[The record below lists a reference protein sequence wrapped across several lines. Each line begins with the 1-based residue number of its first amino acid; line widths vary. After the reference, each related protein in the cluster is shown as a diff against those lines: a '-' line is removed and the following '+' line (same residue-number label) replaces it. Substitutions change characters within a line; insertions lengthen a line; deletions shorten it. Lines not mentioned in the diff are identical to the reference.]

1 MTSESIRIRARS
13 LVGAVAVLG
22 LIAFLLLGCARAFA
36 IPPSIIIGLND
47 GSGWGSPDSA
57 KFHERGFT
65 SERIEAG
72 GPFTKIKES
81 SELGWKNDMV
91 IVGNTNDETPLA
103 SINVAEW
110 TKETVAQIKEQ
121 MTYGVTL
128 FEVGNEVF
136 LKGYCGEGCYQ
147 QKEPAKY
154 AEMFVALSK
163 ALETE
168 KITGAK
174 LLFDSYGDYETS
186 NGGPWSQVCCGGGWL
201 ATAAKAQ
208 PELLKRVSGFTMHP
222 YGEAG
227 GNQEN
232 DWGPGALKVE
242 HEQAVSLGFEH
253 TDYYATEFGVKLNEG
268 GTSGSSSLAN
278 QAERITAVYS
288 ELIGFGYVKGIWY
301 YQSHDDGSGKW
312 GLIEPQAGG
321 ESPFEPRPALE
332 AVANFA
338 LTYEGPN
345 TEAAT
350 SLTSSGAKLNGSV
363 NPEGSETHYH
373 FEYGTSKTYGTSVP
387 SVEASIGSGTAG
399 VEVSQ
404 AISGLSP
411 STTYHYRLVAK
422 RGSWTVNG
430 LDHTFTTSSS
440 APVNTVPPA
449 ISPTSPIVGVAESST
464 TGTWTNSP
472 TSYSYQWKRCNAAG
486 AECTSISGATAST
499 YTPVEADVEH
509 ALLVTVTATNAGGS
523 TPASST
529 ATSVVKPAGWLTMA
543 PVYASSFGS
552 SGSGSGQ
559 FNHPGNVVV
568 DPKGN
573 LWVLDRENNRV
584 EEFNEK
590 GEYLKAFGTVGS
602 GSGQLKRPCSL
613 ALDSKGDVWVAD
625 TENTRIEE
633 FNEKGE
639 YLKAF
644 GTAGSEPGQIG
655 EPEGVA
661 VNSHGNVWVSDTY
674 HGRVEVF
681 NEKGE
686 YLKTVGSK
694 GTGAGQIGE
703 PQDLAIDAKGNVWI
717 ANWVNS
723 RVNVFN
729 EKGEYVREFG
739 SEGSGVGQLVHPYG
753 IAIDPAGN
761 VWVADTG
768 NNRIDV
774 FGEKGEYETRFGT
787 AGSGTAQ
794 FLFSFPVGVTV
805 DGKGDVW
812 VTDTSNSRVQKWV
825 APSYP
830 PSYLGAFGSAGSG
843 SGQFNHPGN
852 VVLDPK
858 GNLWAIDRGN
868 NRIEEFNEKGEYLK
882 AFGTVGSG
890 AGQLTRPS
898 SLALDEFGDLWVAD
912 TGNSR
917 VEEFN
922 EKGEYLKAFGTP
934 GSEPGQLGETEGIAI
949 DSHRNVWVA
958 DTYHGRV
965 EEFNEKGEYLKTVG
979 SKGTGAGQIGEPQDL
994 AIDAKGDLWVAD
1006 WPNSRIEEF
1015 NEKGEYVREF
1025 ASEGSGNGQLSHPY
1039 GIAVNAGG
1047 NVWVADNGNDRVE
1060 VFSEKGEYETKFGSV
1075 GSGAGQ
1081 FSFSFPIGLA
1091 LDGKGDVWVTDP
1103 GNSRIQEW
1111 VR

>member
-1 MTSESIRIRARS
+1 MTRAPARIRARS
-13 LVGAVAVLG
+13 LISALALLGVVAFFAVGA
-22 LIAFLLLGCARAFA
+22 ARALA

-57 KFHERGFT
+57 KFHEHGFT

-72 GPFTKIKES
+72 GPYTTIKES

-91 IVGNTNDETPLA
+91 IVGNTNDETLLGA
-103 SINVAEW
+103 INVAEW

-128 FEVGNEVF
+128 FEVGNEMF

-154 AEMFVALSK
+154 AEMFVSLSK

-186 NGGPWSQVCCGGGWL
+186 NGGSWSQVCCGGGWL

-278 QAERITAVYS
+278 QAERITAVYT

-301 YQSHDDGSGKW
+301 YQTHDDGSGKW

-338 LTYEGPN
+338 LTYEGPD

-350 SLTSSGAKLNGSV
+350 SITSSGAKLNGSI

-373 FEYGTSKTYGTSVP
+373 FEYGTSKMYGTSVP
-387 SVEASIGSGTAG
+387 SVEASVGSGTAG
-399 VEVSQ
+399 VEESQ
-404 AISGLSP
+404 TITGLAA

-422 RGSWTVNG
+422 RGSWTVDG
-430 LDHTFTTSSS
+430 VDHTFTTSSS
-440 APVNTVPPA
+440 VPANTALPV
-449 ISPTSPIVGVAESST
+449 ISPTAPIVGIAESST

-486 AECTSISGATAST
+486 AECTNISGATSSS
-499 YTPVEADVEH
+499 YTPVEADIEH
-509 ALLVTVTATNAGGS
+509 TLLVAVTATNGGGSS
-523 TPASST
+523 TPASS
-529 ATSVVKPAGWLTMA
+529 AASSLVKAAGWLSMA
-543 PVYASSFGS
+543 PVYSSSFGS
-552 SGSGSGQ
+552 AGSGSGQ
-559 FNHPGNVVV
+559 FNHPGDVAV
-568 DPKGN
+568 DAKGN
-573 LWVLDRENNRV
+573 LWVIDFENSRI

-590 GEYLKAFGTVGS
+590 GEYVKAFGSLGS

-613 ALDSKGDVWVAD
+613 ALDSKGNVWVAD
-625 TENTRIEE
+625 AGNERIEE

-639 YLKAF
+639 YVKVF
-644 GTAGSEPGQIG
+644 GTPGSGAGQIG
-655 EPEGVA
+655 EAEGVA
-661 VNSHGNVWVSDTY
+661 VDSHGNVWVADTY
-674 HGRVEVF
+674 SGRVEVF

-686 YLKTVGSK
+686 YLKTVGSAGS
-694 GTGAGQIGE
+694 GTGQFGE
-703 PQDLAIDAKGNVWI
+703 PQDLAFDAKGDVWVDD
-717 ANWVNS
+717 WTYS
-723 RVNVFN
+723 RVDEFN
-729 EKGEYVREFG
+729 EKGEYLRRFG
-739 SEGSGVGQLVHPYG
+739 TEGSGNGQLMHPYG
-753 IAIDPAGN
+753 IAVEAGGN
-761 VWVADTG
+761 VLVADNG
-768 NNRIDV
+768 NDRVDV
-774 FGEKGEYETRFGT
+774 FNEKGEYETRFGS

-794 FLFSFPVGVTV
+794 FTFNWPIGVTV
-805 DGKGDVW
+805 DTKGDVW
-812 VTDTSNSRVQKWV
+812 VTDPGNARIQKWV
-825 APSYP
+825 APSSP
-830 PSYLGAFGSAGSG
+830 PTYIDAFGSSG
-843 SGQFNHPGN
+843 SGAGQFSHPGD
-852 VVLDPK
+852 VTADRK
-858 GNLWAIDRGN
+858 GNLWVIDHGN
-868 NRIEEFNEKGEYLK
+868 NRIEEFNEKGEYVK
-882 AFGTVGSG
+882 AIGSAGSG
-890 AGQLTRPS
+890 TGQLSGPT
-898 SLALDEFGDLWVAD
+898 SLAIDEAGNVWVAD

-917 VEEFN
+917 IEEFN
-922 EKGEYLKAFGTP
+922 EKGEYVKVFGTV
-934 GSEPGQLGETEGIAI
+934 GSGTGQMQNPEGIVVGP
-949 DSHRNVWVA
+949 HWVWVA
-958 DTYHGRV
+958 DTYNGRV
-965 EEFNEKGEYLKTVG
+965 EQFNEKGEYQSTIG
-979 SKGTGAGQIGEPQDL
+979 SKGSGAGQIGEPQDL
-994 AIDAKGDLWVAD
+994 ALDGKGDLYVAD

-1015 NEKGEYVREF
+1015 TEKGEYVREF

-1039 GIAVNAGG
+1039 GIVVDSGG

-1060 VFSEKGEYETKFGSV
+1060 VFSEKGEYETKFGSA
-1075 GSGAGQ
+1075 GTGAGQ
-1081 FSFSFPIGLA
+1081 FGFSYPIGLT